1 LSILL
6 DGTLGI
12 TTPGLTNTG
21 TETIV
26 NLTTTGNTILGDA
39 STDTLNVGNGG
50 LIKDASGNV
59 GIGDTSP
66 AAYGSFRTLSVKGT
80 TTSAG
85 GLIDLKT
92 SDNASI
98 LQIYNT
104 NALAVINQSSNLP
117 LAFNTNSTER
127 MRLDSSGN
135 LGLGVTPSAW
145 NSSLKALQIQ
155 TTGIAANNGSFA
167 NFSYNTYYDSVGYKY
182 QISAAALMYQQNNS
196 SGHIWYTAPSG
207 TAGNAITFTQA
218 MTLDASSNLT
228 VAARG
233 AVASGSS
240 SSPSHGLRITGSGN
254 TSSNNGGFFNVRMVT
269 LNGDGGSNSGNTF
282 VSNLYGAKGVC
293 IAAFNSSGDS
303 VSPSTYCANSNLCTF
318 VALVSS

>member
-1 LSILL
+1 MTL
-6 DGTLGI
+6 DANGNLGLGTTSPNNYAGYGTI
-12 TTPGLTNTG
+12 TLNGSSG
-21 TETIV
+21 GVFDISV
-26 NLTTTGNTILGDA
+26 GNTR
-39 STDTLNVGNGG
+39 T
-50 LIKDASGNV
+50 
-59 GIGDTSP
+59 
-66 AAYGSFRTLSVKGT
+66 GSIYA
-80 TTSAG
+80 TSARLNIG
-85 GLIDLKT
+85 SVT
-92 SDNASI
+92 SVPI
-98 LQIYNT
+98 
-104 NALAVINQSSNLP
+104 V
-117 LAFNTNSTER
+117 FETNSTER
-127 MRLDSSGN
+127 MRLDASGN